1 MIRRKAS
8 GRTRDPNHDQHENL
22 ILTMDNKPHQ
32 PSRLLAICSLICGLL
47 LIPAKP
53 AAAESPETRVPGY
66 IRFRGEHLQS
76 AEAGRLLISE
86 MNCQSCHGTFP
97 GLTVPPR
104 QAPILTG
111 APGRLSPDH
120 IRQFLANPQQVKP
133 GTAMPRVA
141 AVAENAEVL
150 DAITAFLSAG
160 SVWRP
165 QAVSADAIRRGEES
179 FHRVGCAACHG
190 DQRSDEVITAIR
202 RGLTPPNPD
211 DEEETDA
218 PAVPAVSRPDFLM
231 PLGPLHEKYN
241 LSGLIAF
248 LREPHTVRP
257 SGRMPS
263 LNLSNEEARDVASYL
278 LREVKVEGSIQY
290 EYYEGSWSKLPDFST
305 LKAVSTGTT
314 TDFAAGPAARDND
327 YALRFTGYLQIAAAG
342 EYRIHV
348 VSDDGSRVLIN
359 EQEVVNNDGIHP
371 PVGRDGVIR
380 LEAGSHTLVVEFF
393 EQGGGEEL
401 SVEIEGPGLPR
412 QPLSGSVTL
421 TREPPKAP
429 EKKTPPPSPELIAKG
444 RQLFAQHGCASCHQ
458 HGDGD
463 QRLQTSAAAPTFSQ
477 LNPAAGCLAEVPS
490 AKAPRFL
497 LSSRQRGDL
506 QAALTEARNGPSP
519 AMATAEIR
527 SVMLSLNCFACH
539 SRSGL
544 GGPSEPLN
552 HVFTGTIP
560 EMGDEGRVPPPLDGA
575 GDKLNEDWLKRIL
588 TEGGKD
594 RPYMHTRMP
603 AFGALHAEVLLPR
616 FTATDRQEA
625 VPEVVFAEADHRVK
639 ADARTLVGD
648 QALSCIKCHRFDN
661 YAATGLQSLD
671 MTTMTTR
678 LRRDWFHRYLLDP
691 QKYRPGTRMP
701 AAWPGGNS
709 IIPHV
714 LEGNASMQI
723 EAIWKYLL
731 DGKRA
736 RVPSGLE
743 RQAIV
748 LTPADRPLIYRNFIE
763 GLSPR
768 GIAVGFP
775 DKVHFAW
782 DAEHMTPRLIWHG
795 AFIDAAKHWVD
806 RGPGFQSPLGD
817 HIMSLPP
824 GPPLAR
830 LESLD
835 QSWPGTNPREL
846 GFHFRGYKLNPA
858 GLPSFRADWEDIQL
872 TDTLEPLP
880 GKPDF
885 GLKRTLDI
893 RSSSVLQQ
901 VWIRLAAGQIS
912 EKDAGFVCDGVQ
924 YRVQG
929 GLAVVRQSGGRS
941 ELLVQLPDGGS
952 AAQVVVEI
960 RW

>member
-1 MIRRKAS
+1 MLHRRHL
-8 GRTRDPNHDQHENL
+8 PLQF
-22 ILTMDNKPHQ
+22 
-32 PSRLLAICSLICGLL
+32 LAVCSLIGFAFTVAVAAD
-47 LIPAKP
+47 PAETLVP
-53 AAAESPETRVPGY
+53 AYARLRS
-66 IRFRGEHLQS
+66 EHLGVP
-76 AEAGRLLISE
+76 EAGRLLISE
-86 MNCQSCHGTFP
+86 MNCQSCHGPFP
-97 GLTVPPR
+97 GLVVAPR
-104 QAPILTG
+104 QAPILT
-111 APGRLSPDH
+111 AASTRLNPEH
-120 IRQFLANPQQVKP
+120 IRRFLANPQQVKP

-141 AVAENAEVL
+141 AAADSAEVL
-150 DAITAFLSAG
+150 DALTAFLSAG
-160 SVWRP
+160 GGWRP
-165 QAVSADAIRRGEES
+165 QAISADAIRRGEDV

-190 DQRSDEVITAIR
+190 DQRSDETITALR
-202 RGLTPPNPD
+202 RGLAPPNPD
-211 DEEETDA
+211 DEDEPATPA
-218 PAVPAVSRPDFLM
+218 TPAVLRPDFLM

-257 SGRMPS
+257 SSRMPS
-263 LNLSNEEARDVASYL
+263 LNLTVEEARDVASYL

-290 EYYEGSWSKLPDFST
+290 EYFEGSWNTLPDFSK
-305 LKAVSTGTT
+305 LKAVSSGTT

-327 YALRFTGYLQIAAAG
+327 FALRFSGYLQIATAG
-342 EYRIHV
+342 EYRIHS

-359 EQEVVNNDGIHP
+359 DEVAVDNDGIHP
-371 PVGRDGVIR
+371 PVGRDGTIR
-380 LEAGSHTLVVEFF
+380 LAAGSHTVVVEYF

-401 SVEIEGPGLPR
+401 RVEIEGPGVPR
-412 QPLSGSVTL
+412 QPLAGSVTL
-421 TREPPKAP
+421 TREPSKTP
-429 EKKTPPPSPELIAKG
+429 EKTTPAPSPELIAKG
-444 RQLFAQHGCASCHQ
+444 RLLFAQHGCAACHQ

-463 QRLQTSAAAPTFSQ
+463 QRVASAIQPPAFEK
-477 LNPAAGCLAEVPS
+477 LNPNAGCLAENPS
-490 AKAPRFL
+490 TNSPRFA
-497 LSSRQRGDL
+497 LSSRQRGDI
-506 QAALTEARNGPSP
+506 QAAIAESRSAAPSP
-519 AMATAEIR
+519 TTPAAEIR

-539 SRSGL
+539 SRDAL

-560 EMGDEGRVPPPLDGA
+560 EMGDEGRVPPPLSGA
-575 GDKLNEDWLKRIL
+575 GDKLNDNWLKRIL

-603 AFGALHAEVLLPR
+603 AFGAQHADTLLPR
-616 FTATDRQEA
+616 IAQTDRLET
-625 VPEVVFAEADHRVK
+625 VPEVAFNEADHRVK

-661 YAATGLQSLD
+661 LAATGLQSLD
-671 MTTMTTR
+671 MTTMTSR

-714 LEGNASMQI
+714 LDGNAPRQI

-736 RVPSGLE
+736 KVPSGLE
-743 RQAIV
+743 RQSIV
-748 LTPADRPLIYRNFIE
+748 LTPVDRPLIYRNFIE

-775 DKVHFAW
+775 EKVHFAW

-817 HIMSLPP
+817 HVLPLP
-824 GPPLAR
+824 QGPPIAALT
-830 LESLD
+830 SLD
-835 QSWPGTNPREL
+835 ESWPSENPRDL

-858 GLPSFRADWEDIQL
+858 GLPAFRADWKDLQI

-880 GKPDF
+880 HKPDF
-885 GLKRTLDI
+885 GLKRTLEV
-893 RSSSVLQQ
+893 RSETPLKQL
-901 VWIRLAAGQIS
+901 WIRVATGQVTEEQS
-912 EKDAGFVCDGVQ
+912 GFVCDGVQ
-924 YRVQG
+924 YTVQG

-941 ELLVQLPDGGS
+941 ELLVQLPEGDS
-952 AAQVVVEI
+952 TARVIVEI